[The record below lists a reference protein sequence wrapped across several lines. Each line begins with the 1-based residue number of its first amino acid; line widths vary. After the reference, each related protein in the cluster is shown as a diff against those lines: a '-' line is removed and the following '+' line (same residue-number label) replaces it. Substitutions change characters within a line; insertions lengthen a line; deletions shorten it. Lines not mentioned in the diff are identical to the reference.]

1 MQAVEVLKQT
11 VRPQEEASGGIGY
24 STWIFIA
31 SVLMAVALL
40 YVWSHIHM
48 TELEYQIAREL
59 SSREQITEEQTKLKV
74 ELATLKSPQRI
85 ETIAREKLQMTYP
98 EREQVI
104 LAEMTGE
111 SRKWMKFRI
120 ATLLAFF
127 LVLFIA
133 LGSRAFQL
141 QILSSK
147 ELKALAEKQHTQ
159 TLQLQPDR
167 GIIFDRNGEKMAAT
181 IMADSVCADPSKID
195 NPGEVAGH
203 LAAILQTDKTALQKK
218 LSGTKNFCWIARR
231 IAPEQAALVQELGIE
246 GIFIVKEPKR
256 FYPSGELAGHLIG
269 FVGMDATGLEGLEL
283 RYDRYLKGAPEKLLW
298 TRDAKGKRL
307 YPRVERPETAQKENY
322 NLVLTIDNRIQHL
335 VESHLKAAVKD
346 KGAKGGF
353 AIVMDPRTG
362 EILALAN
369 EMGFDP
375 NHFSAVNPA
384 TGKNKAI
391 TDCFDPGSTF
401 KPFLAAAALEEGV
414 VKETDMFNC
423 ENGNYAIADRVIHEA
438 QRKRHG
444 ALSFHDI
451 LKYSS
456 NIGSVKVAEKLGK
469 EKFYQYIR
477 KFGFGAKTG
486 IDLPGEVS
494 GLLRPVENWTRVDA
508 ATIAFGQ
515 GISVTAIQLITA
527 LSSVAN
533 QGVLMKPFI
542 VRGLMD
548 RKGNLVQAYHPTVVR
563 RVVSPETAKRLTAI
577 LTDVVG
583 MEDGTGKHA
592 RIVNVAVAG
601 KTGTSQKF
609 DFARQVYSTERVKT
623 SFMGFFPAEN
633 PQIAIL
639 VILDEPQR
647 DKWGGV
653 AAAPVF
659 KNIGEQILTCF
670 RTNIRDNPLAGRG
683 ESRSAA
689 T

>member
-1 MQAVEVLKQT
+1 
-11 VRPQEEASGGIGY
+11 
-24 STWIFIA
+24 
-31 SVLMAVALL
+31 
-40 YVWSHIHM
+40 
-48 TELEYQIAREL
+48 
-59 SSREQITEEQTKLKV
+59 
-74 ELATLKSPQRI
+74 
-85 ETIAREKLQMTYP
+85 
-98 EREQVI
+98 
-104 LAEMTGE
+104 MTGE

-141 QILSSK
+141 QILSGK
-147 ELKALAEKQHTQ
+147 ELKGLANRQHTQ
-159 TLQLQPDR
+159 TLLLPPER
-167 GIIFDRNGEKMAAT
+167 GIIFDRNGEKLAAT
-181 IMADSVCADPSKID
+181 IMADSVCADPSKIEK
-195 NPGEVAGH
+195 PGEVADILASILH
-203 LAAILQTDKTALQKK
+203 TDRAAIQKK
-218 LSGTKNFCWIARR
+218 LSGAKNFCWVARR
-231 IAPEQAALVQELGIE
+231 IAPEQASAVQDMGIE
-246 GIFIVKEPKR
+246 GIFIIKEPKR
-256 FYPSGELAGHLIG
+256 FYPNGELAGHLIG
-269 FVGMDATGLEGLEL
+269 FVGLDATGLEGLEL
-283 RYDRYLKGAPEKLLW
+283 KYDKYLKGAPEKLLW

-307 YPRVERPETAQKENY
+307 YPRVEKPEAAPKENY

-335 VESHLKAAVKD
+335 VESHLKTAVKA

-375 NHFSAVNPA
+375 NNFSAVNPA
-384 TGKNKAI
+384 LGKNKAI
-391 TDCFDPGSTF
+391 TDSFDPGSTF

-423 ENGNYAIADRVIHEA
+423 ENGNYAVADRVIHEA
-438 QRKRHG
+438 NHG
-444 ALSFHDI
+444 HHKSLAFRDI

-494 GLLRPVENWTRVDA
+494 GILRPVENWTRVDA

-527 LSSVAN
+527 LSAVAN
-533 QGVLMKPFI
+533 QGVMMKPFI

-548 RKGNLVQAYHPTVVR
+548 RQGKLVQAYRPTPVR
-563 RVVSPETAKRLTAI
+563 RVVSAETSKRLTAI

-583 MEDGTGKHA
+583 AEDGTGKHA
-592 RIVNVAVAG
+592 RIANVAVAG

-609 DFARQVYSTERVKT
+609 DFARRVYSSERVKT

-633 PQIAIL
+633 PQVAIL

-659 KNIGEQILTCF
+659 RNIGEQLLTCF
-670 RTNIRDNPLAGRG
+670 KTNIRENPALVVDEEKGGSDMKVRLATAQVPLATPAAETDVQIIPDFRG
-683 ESRSAA
+683 MTIREVLRLSKEKGMEVEVVGSGWATAQRPAA
-689 T
+689 GIPVRGNRFCTITFSTGS

>member
-1 MQAVEVLKQT
+1 
-11 VRPQEEASGGIGY
+11 
-24 STWIFIA
+24 
-31 SVLMAVALL
+31 
-40 YVWSHIHM
+40 
-48 TELEYQIAREL
+48 
-59 SSREQITEEQTKLKV
+59 
-74 ELATLKSPQRI
+74 
-85 ETIAREKLQMTYP
+85 
-98 EREQVI
+98 
-104 LAEMTGE
+104 MTGE

-133 LGSRAFQL
+133 LASRAFQL
-141 QILSSK
+141 QVLSGK
-147 ELKALAEKQHTQ
+147 ELKALAQKQHTQ
-159 TLQLQPDR
+159 TLMLPPER

-181 IMADSVCADPSKID
+181 IMADSICADPSKID
-195 NPGEVAGH
+195 NPGEVAGR
-203 LAAILQTDKTALQKK
+203 LAAILRTEKTALQKK

-231 IAPEQAALVQELGIE
+231 IAPEQASLVQELGVD
-246 GIFIVKEPKR
+246 GIFIVKEPMR
-256 FYPSGELAGHLIG
+256 YYPGGELAGHMIG
-269 FVGMDATGLEGLEL
+269 FVGLDANGLEGLEL
-283 RYDRYLKGAPEKLLW
+283 RYDRYLKGVPEKLIW

-307 YPRVERPETAQKENY
+307 YPRAEAPEAVQKENY
-322 NLVLTIDNRIQHL
+322 DLVLTIDNRIQHL
-335 VESHLKAAVKD
+335 VESHLKAAVKN

-375 NHFSAVNPA
+375 NHFSSVSPQ

-391 TDCFDPGSTF
+391 TDFFDPGSTF

-414 VKETDMFNC
+414 AKETDMFNC
-423 ENGNYAIADRVIHEA
+423 ENGNYAIANRVVHEA
-438 QRKRHG
+438 QRKRHS

-456 NIGSVKVAEKLGK
+456 NIGSVKIAEKLGK

-486 IDLPGEVS
+486 IDLPGETA
-494 GLLRPVENWTRVDA
+494 GMLRPVENWTRVDA
-508 ATIAFGQ
+508 ATISFGQ
-515 GISVTAIQLITA
+515 GVSVTAIQLITA

-548 RKGNLVQAYHPTVVR
+548 RKGNIVQAYHPTVVR

-609 DFARQVYSTERVKT
+609 DFARKAYSSEKVKT
-623 SFMGFFPAEN
+623 SFMGFFPSEN

-647 DKWGGV
+647 DRWGGV

-659 KNIGEQILTCF
+659 KSIGEQLLTCF
-670 RTNIRDNPLAGRG
+670 RTNIRENAAPEEIKSVGGDMKVSLASAPKALTDTGTDADETVMPNFRG
-683 ESRSAA
+683 MTIREVLKKSKEKGIEVRVIGSGWATAQHPAA
-689 T
+689 GIAAPENRLCTVTFGMGS

>member
-1 MQAVEVLKQT
+1 
-11 VRPQEEASGGIGY
+11 
-24 STWIFIA
+24 
-31 SVLMAVALL
+31 
-40 YVWSHIHM
+40 
-48 TELEYQIAREL
+48 
-59 SSREQITEEQTKLKV
+59 
-74 ELATLKSPQRI
+74 
-85 ETIAREKLQMTYP
+85 
-98 EREQVI
+98 
-104 LAEMTGE
+104 MTGE

-133 LGSRAFQL
+133 LASRAFQL
-141 QILSSK
+141 QILSGK
-147 ELKALAEKQHTQ
+147 ALKALAQKQHTQ
-159 TLQLQPDR
+159 ILLLQPER
-167 GIIFDRNGEKMAAT
+167 GIIFDRNGEKMAAS

-195 NPGEVAGH
+195 NPGEVAGR
-203 LAAILQTDKTALQKK
+203 LAVILQTDRSVLQKK
-218 LSGTKNFCWIARR
+218 LSGAKNFCWLARR
-231 IAPEQAALVQELGIE
+231 IAPEQASLVQEMGVD

-256 FYPSGELAGHLIG
+256 YYPSGELAGHLIG
-269 FVGMDATGLEGLEL
+269 FVGIDATGLEGLEL
-283 RYDRYLKGAPEKLLW
+283 RYDRYLKGAPEKLIW

-307 YPRVERPETAQKENY
+307 YPRVERPETVQKENY

-369 EMGFDP
+369 ELGFDP
-375 NHFSAVNPA
+375 NRFSAVNPA

-391 TDCFDPGSTF
+391 TDSFDPGSTF

-414 VKETDMFNC
+414 VKETDVFNC
-423 ENGNYAIADRVIHEA
+423 ENGHYAIADRVFHEA
-438 QRKRHG
+438 NRKRHG
-444 ALSFHDI
+444 ALSVHDI

-456 NIGSVKVAEKLGK
+456 NIGAIKISEKLGK

-477 KFGFGAKTG
+477 KFGFGDKTG
-486 IDLPGEVS
+486 IDLPGEVG
-494 GLLRPVENWTRVDA
+494 GLLRPVEKWTRVDA
-508 ATIAFGQ
+508 ATVAFGQ

-548 RKGNLVQAYHPTVVR
+548 RKGTLVQAYHPTVVR
-563 RVVSPETAKRLTAI
+563 RVISPETAKRLTAI

-609 DFARQVYSTERVKT
+609 DFARRVYSSERVKT
-623 SFMGFFPAEN
+623 SFMGFFPSED

-639 VILDEPQR
+639 VVLDEPQR
-647 DKWGGV
+647 DRWGGV

-659 KNIGEQILTCF
+659 KNIGEQLLTCF
-670 RTNIRDNPLAGRG
+670 KTNIRENPIPEEGKLVSGDMKVRLASVPAPPTDRSGTETDETAVPNFRG
-683 ESRSAA
+683 MTIREVVKKSKEKGIEVRVIGSGWAIAQQPAA
-689 T
+689 GMPAPEDRLCTVTFGMGS

>member
-1 MQAVEVLKQT
+1 
-11 VRPQEEASGGIGY
+11 
-24 STWIFIA
+24 
-31 SVLMAVALL
+31 
-40 YVWSHIHM
+40 M
-48 TELEYQIAREL
+48 T
-59 SSREQITEEQTKLKV
+59 S
-74 ELATLKSPQRI
+74 
-85 ETIAREKLQMTYP
+85 
-98 EREQVI
+98 
-104 LAEMTGE
+104 E

-133 LGSRAFQL
+133 LASRAFQL
-141 QILSSK
+141 QILSG
-147 ELKALAEKQHTQ
+147 KALKSLAQRQHTQ
-159 TLQLQPDR
+159 TLLLQPDR

-181 IMADSVCADPSKID
+181 VMADSVCADPSKID
-195 NPGEVAGH
+195 NPGEVSGR
-203 LAAILQTDKTALQKK
+203 LAAILQTDRAILQKK
-218 LSGTKNFCWIARR
+218 LSGAKNFCWLARR
-231 IAPEQAALVQELGIE
+231 IAPEQAGLVQEMNVD

-256 FYPSGELAGHLIG
+256 YYPSGELAGHLIG
-269 FVGMDATGLEGLEL
+269 FVGIDANGLEGLEL
-283 RYDRYLKGAPEKLLW
+283 RYDRYLKGAPEKLIW

-307 YPRVERPETAQKENY
+307 YPRVERPETVQNENY
-322 NLVLTIDNRIQHL
+322 NLVLTIDNRIQYL

-353 AIVMDPRTG
+353 AIVMDPKTG

-369 EMGFDP
+369 EFGFDP
-375 NHFSAVNPA
+375 NRLSAVNAA

-391 TDCFDPGSTF
+391 TDSFDPGSTF

-414 VKETDMFNC
+414 VKETDLFNC
-423 ENGNYAIADRVIHEA
+423 ENGNFAIADRVFHEA
-438 QRKRHG
+438 NRKRHG
-444 ALSFHDI
+444 SLSVHDI

-456 NIGSVKVAEKLGK
+456 NIGSIKIAEKLGK
-469 EKFYQYIR
+469 EKFSQYIH

-486 IDLPGEVS
+486 IDLPGEVN
-494 GLLRPVENWTRVDA
+494 GLLRPVEKWTRVDA

-533 QGVLMKPFI
+533 KGLLMKPFI

-548 RKGNLVQAYHPTVVR
+548 RKGNLVQRYDPTAVR
-563 RVVSPETAKRLTAI
+563 QVISPETAKRLTAI

-609 DFARQVYSTERVKT
+609 DFARRAYSSEKVRT
-623 SFMGFFPAEN
+623 SFMGFFPAED

-639 VILDEPQR
+639 VVLDEPQR
-647 DKWGGV
+647 DRWGGV

-659 KNIGEQILTCF
+659 KNIGEQLLTCF
-670 RTNIRDNPLAGRG
+670 KTNIRENPIGDTLPQGVPGRQPVSDDMKVRLASAPTPTLGRSETETDETAVPNFRG
-683 ESRSAA
+683 MTIREVVNKSKEKGIEVRIIGSGWAIAQQPAA
-689 T
+689 GMPTPNGRLCTVTFGMGS

>member
-1 MQAVEVLKQT
+1 
-11 VRPQEEASGGIGY
+11 
-24 STWIFIA
+24 
-31 SVLMAVALL
+31 
-40 YVWSHIHM
+40 
-48 TELEYQIAREL
+48 
-59 SSREQITEEQTKLKV
+59 
-74 ELATLKSPQRI
+74 
-85 ETIAREKLQMTYP
+85 
-98 EREQVI
+98 
-104 LAEMTGE
+104 MTGE

-120 ATLLAFF
+120 ATVLAFF

-147 ELKALAEKQHTQ
+147 ALKDLASKQHTQ
-159 TLQLQPDR
+159 TLQLQPER

-181 IMADSVCADPSKID
+181 IMADSVCADPSKIE
-195 NPGEVAGH
+195 NPGKVADI
-203 LAAILQTDKTALQKK
+203 LSSILSTDRAAIQKK
-218 LSGTKNFCWIARR
+218 LSGGKNFCWIVRR
-231 IAPEQAALVQELGIE
+231 IAPEQAAAVQEMGIE

-256 FYPSGELAGHLIG
+256 FYPNGELAGHLIG
-269 FVGMDATGLEGLEL
+269 FVGLDATGLEGLEL
-283 RYDRYLKGAPEKLLW
+283 KYDKYLKGEPEKLLW

-307 YPRVERPETAQKENY
+307 YPRVEKPEVAPKENY

-335 VESHLKAAVKD
+335 VESHLKTAVKA

-375 NHFSAVNPA
+375 NNFSTVNPGL
-384 TGKNKAI
+384 GKNKAI
-391 TDCFDPGSTF
+391 TDSFDPGSTF

-414 VKETDMFNC
+414 VKETDVFNC
-423 ENGNYAIADRVIHEA
+423 ENGNYAVADRVIHEA
-438 QRKRHG
+438 NRARHKSL
-444 ALSFHDI
+444 AFRDI

-456 NIGSVKVAEKLGK
+456 NIGSVKVAERLGK
-469 EKFYQYIR
+469 DKFYQYIR
-477 KFGFGAKTG
+477 KFGFGSKTG

-494 GLLRPVENWTRVDA
+494 GILRPVENWTRVDA

-515 GISVTAIQLITA
+515 GISVTAVQLITA
-527 LSSVAN
+527 LSAVAN
-533 QGVLMKPFI
+533 EGVMMKPFI

-548 RKGNLVQAYHPTVVR
+548 RQGKLVQAYHPTAVR

-583 MEDGTGKHA
+583 AEDGTGKHA

-609 DFARQVYSTERVKT
+609 DFARRVYSSERVKT

-633 PQIAIL
+633 PQVSIL

-659 KNIGEQILTCF
+659 REIGEQLLTRF
-670 RTNIRDNPLAGRG
+670 KTNIRQNPILVDEEKGGPDMKVRLASVHTPLAAPAAEAETDIQLIPDFRG
-683 ESRSAA
+683 MTIREVLRLSKEKGLEVEVVGSGWA
-689 T
+689 TSQRPGAGIPVRGNRFCTVTFGTGS

>member
-1 MQAVEVLKQT
+1 
-11 VRPQEEASGGIGY
+11 
-24 STWIFIA
+24 
-31 SVLMAVALL
+31 
-40 YVWSHIHM
+40 
-48 TELEYQIAREL
+48 
-59 SSREQITEEQTKLKV
+59 
-74 ELATLKSPQRI
+74 
-85 ETIAREKLQMTYP
+85 
-98 EREQVI
+98 
-104 LAEMTGE
+104 MTGE

-120 ATLLAFF
+120 AALLVFF

-133 LGSRAFQL
+133 LASRAFQL
-141 QILSSK
+141 QILSGK
-147 ELKALAEKQHTQ
+147 ALKALAQKQHTQ
-159 TLQLQPDR
+159 TLLLQPER

-181 IMADSVCADPSKID
+181 IMVDSVCADPSKID
-195 NPGEVAGH
+195 NPGEVAGR
-203 LAAILQTDKTALQKK
+203 LAAILQADSAVLQKK
-218 LSGTKNFCWIARR
+218 LSGAKNFCWLARR
-231 IAPEQAALVQELGIE
+231 IAPEQANLVQEMGVD

-256 FYPSGELAGHLIG
+256 YYPNGELAGHLIG
-269 FVGMDATGLEGLEL
+269 FVGIDASGLEGLEL
-283 RYDRYLKGAPEKLLW
+283 RYDGYLKGAPEKLSW

-307 YPRVERPETAQKENY
+307 YPRVERLETVQKEHY

-335 VESHLKAAVKD
+335 VESHLKAAVKN

-353 AIVMDPRTG
+353 AIVMDPKTG

-369 EMGFDP
+369 ELGFDP
-375 NHFSAVNPA
+375 NHFSVVNPA

-391 TDCFDPGSTF
+391 TDSFDPGSTF

-414 VKETDMFNC
+414 VKETDLFNC
-423 ENGNYAIADRVIHEA
+423 ENGRFAIADRVFHEA
-438 QRKRHG
+438 NRKRHG
-444 ALSFHDI
+444 VLSVHDI

-456 NIGSVKVAEKLGK
+456 NIGSIKIAEKLGK
-469 EKFYQYIR
+469 ERFSQYIR

-494 GLLRPVENWTRVDA
+494 GLLRPVEKWTRVDA
-508 ATIAFGQ
+508 ATVAFGQ

-533 QGVLMKPFI
+533 QGLLMKPFI

-548 RKGNLVQAYHPTVVR
+548 RKGNLVQTYQPSAVR
-563 RVVSPETAKRLTAI
+563 RVISPETAKRLTAI

-609 DFARQVYSTERVKT
+609 DFARRAYSSEKVKT
-623 SFMGFFPAEN
+623 SFMGFFPAED

-639 VILDEPQR
+639 VVLDEPQR
-647 DKWGGV
+647 DRWGGV

-659 KNIGEQILTCF
+659 KNIGEQLLTCF
-670 RTNIRDNPLAGRG
+670 KTNIRENPIGKPVSGDMKVRLATVPAPPTDRSGTETDETAVPNFRG
-683 ESRSAA
+683 MTIREVVKKSKEKGIEVRVIGSGWAIAQQPAA
-689 T
+689 GMPAPEDRLCTVTFGMGS

>member
-1 MQAVEVLKQT
+1 
-11 VRPQEEASGGIGY
+11 
-24 STWIFIA
+24 
-31 SVLMAVALL
+31 
-40 YVWSHIHM
+40 
-48 TELEYQIAREL
+48 
-59 SSREQITEEQTKLKV
+59 
-74 ELATLKSPQRI
+74 
-85 ETIAREKLQMTYP
+85 
-98 EREQVI
+98 
-104 LAEMTGE
+104 MTGE

-120 ATLLAFF
+120 AALLVFF

-133 LGSRAFQL
+133 LASRAFQL
-141 QILSSK
+141 QILSGK
-147 ELKALAEKQHTQ
+147 ALKALAQKQHTQ
-159 TLQLQPDR
+159 VLLLQPER

-181 IMADSVCADPSKID
+181 IMVDSVCADPSKID
-195 NPGEVAGH
+195 NLGEVAGR
-203 LAAILQTDKTALQKK
+203 LAAILQADRAVLQKK
-218 LSGTKNFCWIARR
+218 LSGAKNFCWIARR
-231 IAPEQAALVQELGIE
+231 IAPEQASLVQEMGVD

-256 FYPSGELAGHLIG
+256 YYPSGELAGHLIG
-269 FVGMDATGLEGLEL
+269 FVGIDASGLEGLEL
-283 RYDRYLKGAPEKLLW
+283 RYDRYLKGTPEKLSW

-307 YPRVERPETAQKENY
+307 YPRVERPETVQKEHY

-335 VESHLKAAVKD
+335 VESHLKAAVKN

-353 AIVMDPRTG
+353 AIVMDPKTG

-369 EMGFDP
+369 ELGFDP
-375 NHFSAVNPA
+375 NRFSAVNPA

-391 TDCFDPGSTF
+391 TDSFDPGSTF

-414 VKETDMFNC
+414 VKETDLFNC
-423 ENGNYAIADRVIHEA
+423 ENGNFAIADRVFHEA
-438 QRKRHG
+438 NRKRHG
-444 ALSFHDI
+444 TLSVHDI

-456 NIGSVKVAEKLGK
+456 NIGSIKIAEKLGK
-469 EKFYQYIR
+469 EKFSEYIR

-494 GLLRPVENWTRVDA
+494 GLLRPVEKWTRVDA

-533 QGVLMKPFI
+533 QGLLMKPFI

-548 RKGNLVQAYHPTVVR
+548 RKGNLVQTYQPSAVR
-563 RVVSPETAKRLTAI
+563 RVISPETAKRLTAI

-609 DFARQVYSTERVKT
+609 DFARRVYSSEKVKT
-623 SFMGFFPAEN
+623 SFMGFFPAED

-639 VILDEPQR
+639 VVLDEPQR
-647 DKWGGV
+647 DRWGGV

-659 KNIGEQILTCF
+659 KNIGEQLLTCF
-670 RTNIRDNPLAGRG
+670 KTNIRENPIPEEGKPVSGDMKVRLASVPAPPTDRSGTETDETAVPNFRG
-683 ESRSAA
+683 MTIREVVKKSKEKGIEVRVIGSGWAIAQQPAA
-689 T
+689 GMPAPEDRLCTVTFGMGS

>member
-1 MQAVEVLKQT
+1 M
-11 VRPQEEASGGIGY
+11 SGT
-24 STWIFIA
+24 S
-31 SVLMAVALL
+31 
-40 YVWSHIHM
+40 
-48 TELEYQIAREL
+48 Q
-59 SSREQITEEQTKLKV
+59 
-74 ELATLKSPQRI
+74 
-85 ETIAREKLQMTYP
+85 
-98 EREQVI
+98 
-104 LAEMTGE
+104 
-111 SRKWMKFRI
+111 KWLKFRI

-141 QILSSK
+141 QILSGK
-147 ELKALAEKQHTQ
+147 TLKALAADQHTQ

-167 GIIFDRNGEKMAAT
+167 GIVFDRNGEKLAAT
-181 IMADSVCADPSKID
+181 IMADSVCADPSKMT
-195 NPGEVAGH
+195 NLGETAAT
-203 LAAILQTDKTALQKK
+203 LASILHTDKMTIQKK
-218 LSGTKNFCWIARR
+218 LSGVKNFCWIARR
-231 IAPEQAALVQELGIE
+231 IAPEQAARVSELGIE

-269 FVGMDATGLEGLEL
+269 FVGADAIGLEGLEL
-283 RYDRYLKGAPEKLLW
+283 KYDKQLRGAPEKLLW
-298 TRDAKGKRL
+298 TRDAKGTKL
-307 YPRVERPETAQKENY
+307 YPRVKRPESAKENY
-322 NLVLTIDNRIQHL
+322 NLILTIDSRIQHL
-335 VESHLKAAVKD
+335 VESNLKAAVKA

-375 NHFSAVNPA
+375 NTFSAVNPA

-401 KPFLAAAALEEGV
+401 KPFLAAAALEKGV
-414 VKETDMFNC
+414 VKETDLFNC
-423 ENGNYAIADRVIHEA
+423 ENGQYRIANRVIHEA

-444 ALSFHDI
+444 VLSFREI

-469 EKFYQYIR
+469 ETFYEYIR

-494 GLLRPVENWTRVDA
+494 GLLRPVEKWTRVDA
-508 ATIAFGQ
+508 STIAFGQ

-527 LSSVAN
+527 LSAIAN
-533 QGVLMKPFI
+533 QGVLMKPFV
-542 VRGLMD
+542 VRGLID
-548 RKGNLVQAYHPTVVR
+548 RKGKIVQTYHPTEVR
-563 RVVSPETAKRLTAI
+563 RVISPETAKSIAAI

-583 MEDGTGKHA
+583 AKDGTGKNA
-592 RIVNVAVAG
+592 RIVNIAVAG

-609 DFARQVYSTERVKT
+609 DFSRNVYSSEKVKT
-623 SFMGFFPAEN
+623 SFMGFFPAED
-633 PQIAIL
+633 PQLSIL

-659 KNIGEQILTCF
+659 RDIGEQLLTRF
-670 RTNIRDNPLAGRG
+670 RTNIRDNPFQEEENQGVKMKVTLASASAPLAFQKTMEADDSLVPDFRG
-683 ESRSAA
+683 MTIREVLKKSKERGLEIQVIGSGWATAQRPAA
-689 T
+689 GLPAPKDRLCTVTFSMGS

>member
-1 MQAVEVLKQT
+1 
-11 VRPQEEASGGIGY
+11 
-24 STWIFIA
+24 
-31 SVLMAVALL
+31 
-40 YVWSHIHM
+40 
-48 TELEYQIAREL
+48 
-59 SSREQITEEQTKLKV
+59 
-74 ELATLKSPQRI
+74 
-85 ETIAREKLQMTYP
+85 
-98 EREQVI
+98 
-104 LAEMTGE
+104 MTGE

-133 LGSRAFQL
+133 LASRAFQL
-141 QILSSK
+141 QILSGK

-159 TLQLQPDR
+159 TLLLQPER

-181 IMADSVCADPSKID
+181 IMTDSVCADPSKID
-195 NPGEVAGH
+195 NPGEVAGR
-203 LAAILQTDKTALQKK
+203 LAVILETDKTVLQKK
-218 LSGTKNFCWIARR
+218 LSGTKNFCWLARR
-231 IAPEQAALVQELGIE
+231 IAPEQANLVQELDVD
-246 GIFIVKEPKR
+246 GIFIIKEPKR
-256 FYPSGELAGHLIG
+256 YYPSGELAGHLIG

-283 RYDRYLKGAPEKLLW
+283 RYDRYLKGAPEKLIW

-307 YPRVERPETAQKENY
+307 YPRVERPETVQKENY
-322 NLVLTIDNRIQHL
+322 NLILTIDNRIQHL

-369 EMGFDP
+369 ELGFDP
-375 NHFSAVNPA
+375 NHFSTADSA
-384 TGKNKAI
+384 TGKNRAI

-401 KPFLAAAALEEGV
+401 KPFLAAAALEEGA
-414 VKETDMFNC
+414 VKETDLFNC
-423 ENGNYAIADRVIHEA
+423 EDGHYAIADRVFHEA
-438 QRKRHG
+438 QRKRYG
-444 ALSFHDI
+444 ALSVHDI

-456 NIGSVKVAEKLGK
+456 NIGAIKISEKLGK

-494 GLLRPVENWTRVDA
+494 GLLRPVEKWTRVDA
-508 ATIAFGQ
+508 ATVAFGQ

-563 RVVSPETAKRLTAI
+563 RVISPETAKRLTAI

-583 MEDGTGKHA
+583 MEDGTGKRA
-592 RIVNVAVAG
+592 GIVNVAVAG

-609 DFARQVYSTERVKT
+609 DFARRVYSTERVKT
-623 SFMGFFPAEN
+623 SFIGFFPAED

-639 VILDEPQR
+639 VSLDEPQR
-647 DKWGGV
+647 DRWGGV

-659 KNIGEQILTCF
+659 KNIGEQLLTCF
-670 RTNIRDNPLAGRG
+670 KTNIRGNPAPEEEMPLSDDMKVRLASAPAPLMDRTGVETDDTVVPNFRG
-683 ESRSAA
+683 MTIREVLKKSKKKGIEVRVVGSGWATAQQPAA
-689 T
+689 GVPAPEDRLCTVTFGMGS